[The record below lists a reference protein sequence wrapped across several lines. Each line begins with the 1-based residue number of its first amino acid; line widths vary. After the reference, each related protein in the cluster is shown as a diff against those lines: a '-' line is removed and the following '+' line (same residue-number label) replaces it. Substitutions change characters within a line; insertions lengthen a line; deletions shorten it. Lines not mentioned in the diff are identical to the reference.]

1 MALPVVKP
9 VVTNVA
15 CWMPPER
22 KADIVMEIVFYI
34 LLALLGYVLTMYFA
48 VKITKEKLG
57 ARSALFGIGVASM
70 FTGFLWNKVLMEI
83 AIDDFIYWW
92 YRAEPLYYVLSF
104 GSLILG
110 ISGIVMMAVDILKAI
125 DELTAW
131 TVKKDTPVWKQTQ
144 IGHQSDK

>member
-1 MALPVVKP
+1 MDPRNFLNSSGIFQFMAHSYDKRTQNSKGLQGVLDG
-9 VVTNVA
+9 TFMGGA
-15 CWMPPER
+15 FPEESH
-22 KADIVMEIVFYI
+22 DTY
-34 LLALLGYVLTMYFA
+34 
-48 VKITKEKLG
+48 
-57 ARSALFGIGVASM
+57 
-70 FTGFLWNKVLMEI
+70 NKVLMEI

-125 DELTAW
+125 DELTVW
-131 TVKKDTPVWKQTQ
+131 TLKKDTPVWKQTQ